1 MAAAL
6 ATGAGL
12 SLLIW
17 AKLKIVASVP
27 RSAYADPQA
36 QKTTANGQAGEP
48 GADQAPT
55 PHGKPVVKER
65 SAREQAKPTAP
76 PAQ

>member
-36 QKTTANGQAGEP
+36 QKTTANGQAGP
-48 GADQAPT
+48 DGQAPAQ
-55 PHGKPVVKER
+55 HGKPVVKVR
-65 SAREQAKPTAP
+65 PAPASQAPKQPSP
-76 PAQ
+76 PAR